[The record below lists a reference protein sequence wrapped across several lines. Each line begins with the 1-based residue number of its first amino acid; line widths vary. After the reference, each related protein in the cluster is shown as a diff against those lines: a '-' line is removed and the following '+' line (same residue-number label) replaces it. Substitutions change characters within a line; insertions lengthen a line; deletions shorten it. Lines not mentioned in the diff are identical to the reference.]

1 MTTIPTIIQPI
12 DTKTLTPE
20 QINKIIIRPILP
32 PLEENQSA
40 KITADPVQVE
50 QLEEDPV
57 QVEPSENVIVL
68 KPNFTVDAKG
78 CINLNHCPR
87 RMDKDVIDKY
97 NEYYRKKGVS
107 YRIPACW
114 SKWYKPAP
122 KF

>member
-1 MTTIPTIIQPI
+1 MTTIQTIKPI
-12 DTKTLTPE
+12 DPKTLTPE
-20 QINKIIIRPILP
+20 QINEIMSRPILP
-32 PLEENQSA
+32 LEENDSA
-40 KITADPVQVE
+40 KITDEPIQVE
-50 QLEEDPV
+50 QPEEDPI

-68 KPNFTVDAKG
+68 NPNFIVDTKG

-97 NEYYRKKGVS
+97 NEYYKKKGVS

-114 SKWYKPAP
+114 SKWYKPTS